1 MAVAVKMPEAEVS
14 CCQCSALAVSHTCA
28 PLGQPCLRFLL
39 VWHTASKIPQCP
51 GACARSAERCNSVHL
66 DAESALS
73 PQFWYSEHEANTLGK
88 PGEETGPEVLAG
100 RAGQGY
106 VPNLDWFARQD
117 SGPVWPANQCESR
130 CDQTGPLLV
139 RRKQVSGITGPTI
152 ST

>member
-1 MAVAVKMPEAEVS
+1 MKPQFFAPHIAGAAHLTGAHRLGHRAFNA
-14 CCQCSALAVSHTCA
+14 CSFGIQH
-28 PLGQPCLRFLL
+28 PR
-39 VWHTASKIPQCP
+39 IPQCP
-51 GACARSAERCNSVHL
+51 VACARSAERCNSVHL

-106 VPNLDWFARQD
+106 VPNLDWFARQG

-130 CDQTGPLLV
+130 CDQTGLLSV
-139 RRKQVSGITGPTI
+139 EAHEVSGITGPTI